1 MSRKDKDA
9 PTFSPSRQ
17 LIMLEA
23 KRNALFQRIQSIY
36 DKSKSATESEEKRR
50 MFLSSCI
57 TIDDVRNKFQDVLD
71 EYNSRMLDENPSAV
85 PNFHVYDS
93 FEDLFCSIKQTFSDL
108 SSAPTGGNSCGIDA
122 PVSRPRLPPLELVS
136 FSGNYQDWNLFYASY
151 KSTVHDNSSLTNSE
165 KLYYLLGKLSPKVQ
179 SVFAGIT
186 PCAENYE
193 IIFKSLLDKYQDIHV
208 LGSNYLDQILN
219 LKLGK
224 MPSAASFQLFIDKY
238 VTAAMSLKGL
248 GIKQLSDFIL
258 LYIAK
263 RKFDSETLRAFELH
277 SSITKSRDFDGFIN
291 FIKTQC
297 RIYENTQP
305 APATSTESNKYRP
318 PTNKYRPPAKY
329 PDPQS
334 YVSSVTPIKCSLCN
348 SNMHDHF
355 YKCSA
360 FEKLSPL
367 DRYKHIKAN
376 NSCVNCLS
384 TKHKSGVCTSKSS
397 CRACQ
402 KRHHSLLHFV
412 TDRGS
417 LPARDAPAP
426 RSSMASPPLPSH
438 SGEAVAKQSGLSLCA
453 LSNKTVLLATARVI
467 VYDAL
472 GKQHLVR
479 CLLDSASQSNFITDE
494 CCDRLGLLNELK
506 YSSTMVKGIGGSQKN
521 VKVSVEFNIFSRFN
535 FNVHFNISALVVD
548 RITDSLPSVPVNTA
562 AFSHIKNLPLA
573 DGEFA
578 IPSNIDVLIGS
589 SIFPHLLLPGIVHS
603 KHRNIPPAI
612 QTVLGFVI
620 MGSVPTFNS
629 ASPNSALLNTAYT
642 TSCCSVIHDRMDTL
656 FQSFWELEEITAPP
670 AQSADDLECEHYF
683 RATTTRDDS
692 GRYIVSL
699 PFREDVFSL
708 GDSFAAAH
716 RRYLCLER
724 KLEAS
729 PHFRFSYNEVIR
741 AYIDKGYLSPV
752 KSHQDN
758 SLIPSYYIPHHG
770 VLREDKVT
778 TKLRVV
784 LDASCK
790 TTSGRSL
797 NDILHSGTNL
807 QVDEQ
812 LPRRACS
819 HPGYTQTLSDKSFDN
834 STPHKILG
842 LFWDNSNDSFK
853 FKVITPDAICTKR
866 AILSAVARL
875 WDILGF
881 VAPAILYAKL
891 LIKELWLLKCDWD
904 AQPPHH
910 IIAAWRQFCLELP
923 SLNRLRIPRHLG
935 VVEDCQLN
943 ILGFADAS
951 ERAYGG
957 VVYLHIQ
964 VDNKYFVQLLCAKSK
979 VSPVK
984 IVSIARLEL
993 CAAVLL
999 AKLLRKVVD
1008 TIAPRYPVNNI
1019 YAFSDSKVALCW
1031 IHSSPHRWQTFV
1043 ANRVVQIIDN
1053 VPADCFYHVAGSD
1066 NPADC
1071 LSRGLTPD
1079 KLVNHPLWYTGPS
1092 WVLSNRPSGHLLLIT
1107 TYRMKTFPNNGLLYT
1122 H

>member
-1 MSRKDKDA
+1 
-9 PTFSPSRQ
+9 
-17 LIMLEA
+17 
-23 KRNALFQRIQSIY
+23 
-36 DKSKSATESEEKRR
+36 
-50 MFLSSCI
+50 
-57 TIDDVRNKFQDVLD
+57 
-71 EYNSRMLDENPSAV
+71 
-85 PNFHVYDS
+85 
-93 FEDLFCSIKQTFSDL
+93 
-108 SSAPTGGNSCGIDA
+108 
-122 PVSRPRLPPLELVS
+122 
-136 FSGNYQDWNLFYASY
+136 
-151 KSTVHDNSSLTNSE
+151 
-165 KLYYLLGKLSPKVQ
+165 
-179 SVFAGIT
+179 
-186 PCAENYE
+186 
-193 IIFKSLLDKYQDIHV
+193 
-208 LGSNYLDQILN
+208 
-219 LKLGK
+219 
-224 MPSAASFQLFIDKY
+224 
-238 VTAAMSLKGL
+238 
-248 GIKQLSDFIL
+248 
-258 LYIAK
+258 
-263 RKFDSETLRAFELH
+263 
-277 SSITKSRDFDGFIN
+277 
-291 FIKTQC
+291 
-297 RIYENTQP
+297 
-305 APATSTESNKYRP
+305 
-318 PTNKYRPPAKY
+318 
-329 PDPQS
+329 
-334 YVSSVTPIKCSLCN
+334 
-348 SNMHDHF
+348 
-355 YKCSA
+355 
-360 FEKLSPL
+360 
-367 DRYKHIKAN
+367 
-376 NSCVNCLS
+376 
-384 TKHKSGVCTSKSS
+384 
-397 CRACQ
+397 
-402 KRHHSLLHFV
+402 
-412 TDRGS
+412 
-417 LPARDAPAP
+417 
-426 RSSMASPPLPSH
+426 
-438 SGEAVAKQSGLSLCA
+438 
-453 LSNKTVLLATARVI
+453 
-467 VYDAL
+467 
-472 GKQHLVR
+472 
-479 CLLDSASQSNFITDE
+479 
-494 CCDRLGLLNELK
+494 
-506 YSSTMVKGIGGSQKN
+506 
-521 VKVSVEFNIFSRFN
+521 
-535 FNVHFNISALVVD
+535 
-548 RITDSLPSVPVNTA
+548 
-562 AFSHIKNLPLA
+562 
-573 DGEFA
+573 
-578 IPSNIDVLIGS
+578 
-589 SIFPHLLLPGIVHS
+589 
-603 KHRNIPPAI
+603 
-612 QTVLGFVI
+612 

-656 FQSFWELEEITAPP
+656 FQSFWELEEISAPP

-758 SLIPSYYIPHHG
+758 SLIPSYSYYIPHHG

-807 QVDEQ
+807 QVCISADCFQMFHQIVVREPDRRFQRILYRFSTDDPVTEYEFNCVCFGLRSSPFLALRVVQQLVEDEGDKFPAAAAVASSALYMDDIVSSVMTDEQ
-812 LPRRACS
+812 AITISNELIALFKMAQFDLVKWTSSSRDVLAHIPDT
-819 HPGYTQTLSDKSFDN
+819 HKTLSDKSFDN

-1092 WVLSNRPSGHLLLIT
+1092 WVLSNPAEWPHAVNHDLSNEDIPEQRTVIHTLISNT
-1107 TYRMKTFPNNGLLYT
+1107 SESLLYALSQRFSLRAAIPT
-1122 H
+1122 TAMYLSRLHYTIKEQDNVDYLRTRSNLTLRATQQD

>member
-1 MSRKDKDA
+1 
-9 PTFSPSRQ
+9 
-17 LIMLEA
+17 
-23 KRNALFQRIQSIY
+23 
-36 DKSKSATESEEKRR
+36 
-50 MFLSSCI
+50 
-57 TIDDVRNKFQDVLD
+57 
-71 EYNSRMLDENPSAV
+71 
-85 PNFHVYDS
+85 
-93 FEDLFCSIKQTFSDL
+93 
-108 SSAPTGGNSCGIDA
+108 
-122 PVSRPRLPPLELVS
+122 
-136 FSGNYQDWNLFYASY
+136 
-151 KSTVHDNSSLTNSE
+151 
-165 KLYYLLGKLSPKVQ
+165 
-179 SVFAGIT
+179 
-186 PCAENYE
+186 
-193 IIFKSLLDKYQDIHV
+193 
-208 LGSNYLDQILN
+208 
-219 LKLGK
+219 
-224 MPSAASFQLFIDKY
+224 
-238 VTAAMSLKGL
+238 
-248 GIKQLSDFIL
+248 
-258 LYIAK
+258 
-263 RKFDSETLRAFELH
+263 
-277 SSITKSRDFDGFIN
+277 
-291 FIKTQC
+291 
-297 RIYENTQP
+297 
-305 APATSTESNKYRP
+305 
-318 PTNKYRPPAKY
+318 
-329 PDPQS
+329 
-334 YVSSVTPIKCSLCN
+334 
-348 SNMHDHF
+348 
-355 YKCSA
+355 
-360 FEKLSPL
+360 
-367 DRYKHIKAN
+367 
-376 NSCVNCLS
+376 
-384 TKHKSGVCTSKSS
+384 
-397 CRACQ
+397 
-402 KRHHSLLHFV
+402 
-412 TDRGS
+412 
-417 LPARDAPAP
+417 
-426 RSSMASPPLPSH
+426 
-438 SGEAVAKQSGLSLCA
+438 
-453 LSNKTVLLATARVI
+453 
-467 VYDAL
+467 
-472 GKQHLVR
+472 
-479 CLLDSASQSNFITDE
+479 
-494 CCDRLGLLNELK
+494 
-506 YSSTMVKGIGGSQKN
+506 MVKGIGGSQKT
-521 VKVSVEFNIFSRFN
+521 VKGSVEFNIFSRFN
-535 FNVHFNISALVVD
+535 LNVNFNISALVVD
-548 RITDSLPSVPVNTA
+548 RITDSLPSVTVNTA

-612 QTVLGFVI
+612 QTVLGFVV

-629 ASPNSALLNTAYT
+629 ESPNSALLNTAYT

-656 FQSFWELEEITAPP
+656 FQRFWELEEITAPP

-699 PFREDVFSL
+699 PFREDMFSL

-729 PHFRFSYNEVIR
+729 PHFRFTYNEVIR
-741 AYIDKGYLSPV
+741 TYIDKGYLSPV
-752 KSHQDN
+752 KSHQDD
-758 SLIPSYYIPHHG
+758 SLLPSYYIPHHG

-797 NDILHSGTNL
+797 NDILHSGANL
-807 QVDEQ
+807 QGDLFCILINFRLFKICISADCCQMFHQIVVREPDRRFQRILYRFSTDDPVTEYEFNRVCFGLRSSPFHALRVVHQLVEDEGDKFPAAAAVASSALYMDDIVSSVMTDEQ
-812 LPRRACS
+812 AITISNELIALFKMAQFDLVKWTSNSSDVLAHIPDT
-819 HPGYTQTLSDKSFDN
+819 HKTLSDKSFDN
-834 STPHKILG
+834 STSHKILG
-842 LFWDNSNDSFK
+842 LFWDKSNDSFR
-853 FKVITPDAICTKR
+853 FEVITPDAICTKR

-881 VAPAILYAKL
+881 VAPTILYAKL
-891 LIKELWLLKCDWD
+891 LIKELWLLKFDWD

-957 VVYLHIQ
+957 VVYLHIR

-999 AKLLRKVVD
+999 AKLLRKVAD
-1008 TIAPRYPVNNI
+1008 TIAPRYPVNKI

-1092 WVLSNRPSGHLLLIT
+1092 WVLSNPAEWPLVVNHDLSNEDIPEQRTVIHTFISNTSESLLYALSQRLSGYSKLLRTIVYIYKFIKRLPRNIVITSEDLDFAEIKLIRAVQEVYFAHEFNNLKNNKYCSSALNKLRPFIDKDDVIRVGGRLSSSAEDYCTKYPLLLPRRDHVIDILIDFYHKKHLHAGPELLMSLLRQKYWIQSARRLIR
-1107 TYRMKTFPNNGLLYT
+1107 YRIHKCNACFKIKPRPTFPLMADLPSHRVTQVDKAFTHVGCDYAGPLQYTPIRGRGLKAAKHGYVFSRV
-1122 H
+1122 